1 MVRKRKIDFG
11 FIPSIYQEDIFD
23 FVQHGAGNAV
33 ISALAGSGKT
43 LTAVSCL
50 KLIPKTQ
57 KCLFIAFNKSIVDT
71 LIEKPTNMPHAYA
84 RTMHSLG
91 FLMIKRNLG
100 NDIEVNEYKYRT
112 YIKAHISELTS
123 IGEDVVLTQQQIN
136 NYIDNIIA
144 LTDFARFNV
153 AQSEKEINEVANKYE
168 IPIDYDEVSVVKKVL
183 KWGRENTK
191 TIDYTDMVWLPT
203 ELSLKPIGLQYD
215 WIMFDEC
222 QDASIAYI
230 KLFMK
235 CFKKGTRFIAVG
247 DKNQSINKFAGSS
260 PEAFEYLC
268 NYPNTKIFELPI
280 TYRCPVS
287 VVNLAKEYVKD
298 IQAREEAPI
307 GNVLYDCSI
316 KSLKDGDMVLARTK
330 APLLNLYTK
339 LLKRNVKCYIK
350 GSDIGL
356 NLINLLDTV
365 DEEMLYSN
373 LENKGVFV
381 RLYDRLFD
389 DRNKM
394 MRHYGLTKD
403 DATLTSQ
410 IMEKYDTINC
420 LLTLSEKLK
429 TKKQL
434 IDTIRKT
441 FKEENSGIMLST
453 VHKAKGLEA
462 NNVYILCRSSM
473 PSKLAKSDI
482 DRQQEENLIYVAIT
496 RPKQTLGFIS
506 EKEIKPSGSAQ
517 EPLEIINELNFVEK
531 KVCELLGKQP
541 TPDDDNIE
549 IERMKVKQATK
560 IDETSLEL
568 PENTIVMENKEKTK
582 PSEELLSNL
591 KKYLEDGGDMSLLTK
606 YLS

>member
-23 FVQHGAGNAV
+23 FVQHGTGNAV

-71 LIEKPTNMPHAYA
+71 LIEKLTNMPNAYA

-307 GNVLYDCSI
+307 GNILYDCSI
-316 KSLKDGDMVLARTK
+316 KALKDGDMVLARTK

-420 LLTLSEKLK
+420 LLTLSEKLR

-591 KKYLEDGGDMSLLTK
+591 KKYLEDGGDMCLLTK

>member
-1 MVRKRKIDFG
+1 MLKI
-11 FIPSIYQEDIFD
+11 YKQ
-23 FVQHGAGNAV
+23 
-33 ISALAGSGKT
+33 GK
-43 LTAVSCL
+43 
-50 KLIPKTQ
+50 KL
-57 KCLFIAFNKSIVDT
+57 L
-71 LIEKPTNMPHAYA
+71 
-84 RTMHSLG
+84 LG
-91 FLMIKRNLG
+91 M
-100 NDIEVNEYKYRT
+100 YY
-112 YIKAHISELTS
+112 
-123 IGEDVVLTQQQIN
+123 
-136 NYIDNIIA
+136 
-144 LTDFARFNV
+144 
-153 AQSEKEINEVANKYE
+153 
-168 IPIDYDEVSVVKKVL
+168 
-183 KWGRENTK
+183 
-191 TIDYTDMVWLPT
+191 
-203 ELSLKPIGLQYD
+203 
-215 WIMFDEC
+215 
-222 QDASIAYI
+222 
-230 KLFMK
+230 
-235 CFKKGTRFIAVG
+235 
-247 DKNQSINKFAGSS
+247 
-260 PEAFEYLC
+260 
-268 NYPNTKIFELPI
+268 
-280 TYRCPVS
+280 
-287 VVNLAKEYVKD
+287 
-298 IQAREEAPI
+298 
-307 GNVLYDCSI
+307 